1 MQTIPSV
8 QKSVQAALVMTLLGA
23 GLAAA
28 HCQIPCGIYG
38 DELRVALMEE
48 HLRTIE
54 KSMKQIPAMM
64 ESENPNQVVRWVE
77 AKEKHAEELSEIITF
92 YFMAQRIKPASAQ
105 SKEAH
110 ARYVK
115 ELTLLHQLLVTTMK
129 AKQSTDLQQVAKA
142 QTLLAAFRKSYL
154 GDKGHA
160 HTH

>member
-8 QKSVQAALVMTLLGA
+8 QKCVQTALVITLLGA

-48 HLRTIE
+48 HLSTIE
-54 KSMKQIPAMM
+54 KSMKQIPIMM
-64 ESENPNQVVRWVE
+64 DSENPNQVVRWVQ

-92 YFMAQRIKPASAQ
+92 YFMAQRIKPASEQNKA
-105 SKEAH
+105 AH

-129 AKQSTDLQQVAKA
+129 AKQSTDLQQVEKA

-154 GDKGHA
+154 GDKA

>member
-1 MQTIPSV
+1 MQTKHDIRRV
-8 QKSVQAALVMTLLGA
+8 VLVGMVITLAGV
-23 GLAAA
+23 GLAGA

-54 KSMKQIPAMM
+54 KAMKQIPAMM
-64 ESENPNQVVRWVE
+64 DSENPNQVVRWVQ

-92 YFMAQRIKPASAQ
+92 YFMAQRIKPASEQ
-105 SKEAH
+105 SKAAH

-115 ELTLLHQLLVTTMK
+115 ELTLLHKLLVTTMK
-129 AKQSTDLQQVAKA
+129 AKQSTDLKQVEQA

-154 GDKGHA
+154 GDA
-160 HTH
+160 DHTH

>member
-1 MQTIPSV
+1 MSRVNRVLLFVAFALASTGLFVQQTW
-8 QKSVQAALVMTLLGA
+8 
-23 GLAAA
+23 A

-77 AKEKHAEELSEIITF
+77 AKETHAEELSEIITF
-92 YFMAQRIKPASAQ
+92 YFMAQRIKPASEQ

-154 GDKGHA
+154 GDKGHT